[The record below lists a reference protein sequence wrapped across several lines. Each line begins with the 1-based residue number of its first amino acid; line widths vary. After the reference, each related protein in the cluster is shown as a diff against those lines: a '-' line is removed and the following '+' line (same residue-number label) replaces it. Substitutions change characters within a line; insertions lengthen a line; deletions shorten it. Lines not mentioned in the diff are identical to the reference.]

1 MSRLLCTGLSMMSLW
16 RPALASAQSRDTV
29 AAPLGALVRVLPTG
43 DTAWRAGRLTAL
55 TADSLT
61 LRACHACDRPTFARA
76 QLRRVEVRLG
86 LPGTRRQHT
95 VIGMTAGALLTA
107 SAGVINVQRCEARE
121 RSRRDADGPP
131 CALGYALVPLA
142 AVAGL
147 FVGGFIGATVPAERW
162 HPAGVAR

>member
-43 DTAWRAGRLTAL
+43 DTAWRAGRLTVL

-76 QLRRVEVRLG
+76 QLRRVEV
-86 LPGTRRQHT
+86 
-95 VIGMTAGALLTA
+95 
-107 SAGVINVQRCEARE
+107 
-121 RSRRDADGPP
+121 
-131 CALGYALVPLA
+131 
-142 AVAGL
+142 
-147 FVGGFIGATVPAERW
+147 
-162 HPAGVAR
+162 